1 MVSGVLSVV
10 PYRGDTYVPE
20 ETTTVTGSIGSS
32 WTVRGQVV
40 ASRDASWSVQAD
52 PNFLVHYDFSGSGT
66 TVPDMSGN
74 GYDGTA
80 SNSGIQVSGSALI
93 DATGERVVRDASS
106 ISALRPSAAATI
118 TAKVRVSAGGG
129 GQGYPIH
136 MARLYDSTTFGL
148 WISRASGVVAISAV
162 VRAAGAVN
170 VLSVPSEHR
179 PAENTDAHLALVYDG
194 TAGRIYVNGVER
206 ASAGN
211 SGNLVY
217 GAAEFQSW
225 QIGDHQHMP
234 AGMTGYTVDNVRIYG
249 RALSAGEIAALA
261 AG

>member
-1 MVSGVLSVV
+1 MSPRLDLADAVYLGTAAADRVYL
-10 PYRGDTYVPE
+10 
-20 ETTTVTGSIGSS
+20 GSTLVWEPAAG
-32 WTVRGQVV
+32 
-40 ASRDASWSVQAD
+40 D
-52 PNFLVHYDFSGSGT
+52 PNLLVHYDFSGSGT

-80 SNSGIQVSGSALI
+80 SNSGVQSAGKALI

-106 ISALRPSAAATI
+106 ISALRPTSAATI
-118 TAKVRVSAGGG
+118 AAKVRVSAGGA

-136 MARLYDSTTFGL
+136 MARLYDSTTFGM
-148 WISRASGVVAISAV
+148 WMSRVGGGMVSLSAV
-162 VRAAGAVN
+162 VRAGSLN
-170 VLSVPSEHR
+170 ILSSSSTFSENADH
-179 PAENTDAHLALVYDG
+179 HVALVLDG
-194 TAGRIYVNGVER
+194 TAGRLYLDGVQV

-234 AGMTGYTVDNVRIYG
+234 AGMTGYTVDDARIYD
-249 RALSAGEIAALA
+249 RALSAAEIADLA
-261 AG
+261 GG